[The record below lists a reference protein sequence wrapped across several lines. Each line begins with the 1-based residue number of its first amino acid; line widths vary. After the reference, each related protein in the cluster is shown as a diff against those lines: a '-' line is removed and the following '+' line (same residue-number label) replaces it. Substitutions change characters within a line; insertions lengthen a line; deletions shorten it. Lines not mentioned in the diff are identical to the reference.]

1 MSVNKALLLNS
12 TDDTAMMKTSSSS
25 FSAISEVG
33 CFHKLC
39 PCKNNTVYFQQH

>member
-12 TDDTAMMKTSSSS
+12 TDDTAMMKTSSS